1 MRHRSRPRPNRPAA
15 GSAPST
21 TVSPEDASALEREMG
36 HLRAANRLFRKK
48 WCAVQERALQLR
60 RAPPSDV
67 VESTPPAESS
77 VFALTALD
85 RSPGKV
91 EARMVGASLDA
102 NAASGKRL
110 VAAAPVLRRQ
120 SQPWSALANGGKLQ
134 LAVAAPS
141 SPQFFSRTPS
151 RGSAVASTRVD
162 GVVSAGSA
170 RLGPPA
176 RDTRY
181 ASSEIDASHA
191 LPSRP
196 ARKAMP
202 KCARWPDSDYSLI
215 DRFKQEC
222 LSKELGL
229 TAGDQS
235 TLRIT
240 RPTRRPETTSV
251 P

>member
-1 MRHRSRPRPNRPAA
+1 
-15 GSAPST
+15 
-21 TVSPEDASALEREMG
+21 
-36 HLRAANRLFRKK
+36 
-48 WCAVQERALQLR
+48 
-60 RAPPSDV
+60 
-67 VESTPPAESS
+67 
-77 VFALTALD
+77 
-85 RSPGKV
+85 
-91 EARMVGASLDA
+91 MVGASLDVS
-102 NAASGKRL
+102 AASGKPL

-170 RLGPPA
+170 RFGPPA
-176 RDTRY
+176 RDARY

-229 TAGDQS
+229 TTGDQS
-235 TLRIT
+235 TLRIS
-240 RPTRRPETTSV
+240 RPARHREPKTTNI
-251 P
+251 

>member
-1 MRHRSRPRPNRPAA
+1 
-15 GSAPST
+15 
-21 TVSPEDASALEREMG
+21 
-36 HLRAANRLFRKK
+36 
-48 WCAVQERALQLR
+48 
-60 RAPPSDV
+60 
-67 VESTPPAESS
+67 
-77 VFALTALD
+77 
-85 RSPGKV
+85 
-91 EARMVGASLDA
+91 MVGASLDA

-110 VAAAPVLRRQ
+110 VAAAPVLRRK

-134 LAVAAPS
+134 LAVAAAAPS
-141 SPQFFSRTPS
+141 SPPFFSRTPS

-170 RLGPPA
+170 RFGPPA
-176 RDTRY
+176 RDTQY